1 MDYFQNIGEQWR
13 KRASELAE
21 WTLMRLVNRTD
32 VWGRYLPQRSR
43 ERADREVNHAITAPF
58 RDERGKVF
66 LGISS
71 LEKHY
76 RTRDVGGVLGIHSTS
91 SDLTSRWFAIDIDL
105 HDEEELSISAEGN
118 FSAAKHWCEA
128 LAKAG
133 FDPLLCDSNGRGGL
147 HVIVVFEAPM
157 STHSVHRFVKEL
169 VRDFAKRG
177 LDEMPQVFPGKPQW
191 HHYGDWLRLPGR
203 HHTHDHYTRVW
214 NDEPWAENAWLDG
227 HDAIDRL
234 LSVRPA
240 DVATCAKNGIEPA
253 RQTICLDF
261 DGVIHSYV
269 SGWRGIEVI
278 SDPPIHGTDEA
289 IRKLRRQYRVVVH
302 SARCATEEGRD
313 AICAWLKKHQIEVDE
328 VCEHKPPAT
337 IYVDDRAVRFKG
349 NWDEVAN
356 EIREFRK

>member
-1 MDYFQNIGEQWR
+1 M
-13 KRASELAE
+13 
-21 WTLMRLVNRTD
+21 
-32 VWGRYLPQRSR
+32 
-43 ERADREVNHAITAPF
+43 
-58 RDERGKVF
+58 
-66 LGISS
+66 
-71 LEKHY
+71 
-76 RTRDVGGVLGIHSTS
+76 
-91 SDLTSRWFAIDIDL
+91 
-105 HDEEELSISAEGN
+105 
-118 FSAAKHWCEA
+118 
-128 LAKAG
+128 
-133 FDPLLCDSNGRGGL
+133 
-147 HVIVVFEAPM
+147 
-157 STHSVHRFVKEL
+157 
-169 VRDFAKRG
+169 
-177 LDEMPQVFPGKPQW
+177 
-191 HHYGDWLRLPGR
+191 
-203 HHTHDHYTRVW
+203 
-214 NDEPWAENAWLDG
+214 
-227 HDAIDRL
+227 
-234 LSVRPA
+234 A